1 MRYATHKS
9 FWSGLRVLL
18 ASGCLAITSACS
30 LSVPGQAQP
39 ELLKQAS
46 GEQIEKGHLRESQ
59 ALKDQIA
66 ALQLSDVTKWQMVWA
81 GDFGADPVSP
91 PGLAA
96 EFDKFIRSVSLRT
109 GHVGGELVIS
119 SGYAGCNGIG
129 REIRR
134 RIVTPA
140 RTTEIIRDG
149 KPHYTTIPATYK
161 AYVETVMTQTGCS
174 LTPIVNGVSYPTNW
188 IEKMEDFIIEQ
199 IRTGTLAPNGDTL
212 EWINEDGKVMA
223 KYEKQPNDVAS
234 KYAK

>member
-1 MRYATHKS
+1 MRYAIHKS
-9 FWSGLRVLL
+9 FLVGLRALL
-18 ASGCLAITSACS
+18 ASGFLAITSACS
-30 LSVPGQAQP
+30 LAVPGQAQP
-39 ELLKQAS
+39 EPLKQAS
-46 GEQIEKGHLRESQ
+46 GEQIEKGHLLGSQ

-66 ALQLSDVTKWQMVWA
+66 ALQLSDVTEWQMVWA

-96 EFDKFIRSVSLRT
+96 ELDKFIRSVSLRT

-140 RTTEIIRDG
+140 RTTETIRDG

-161 AYVETVMTQTGCS
+161 AYVDIIMSQTACQ
-174 LTPIVNGVSYPTNW
+174 LTPKVDGVRYPTNW
-188 IEKMEDFIIEQ
+188 IEMIEDFIGEQ
-199 IRTGTLAPNGDTL
+199 IRTGTPARNGDTL
-212 EWINEDGKVMA
+212 EWINEVGKVMA
-223 KYEKQPNDVAS
+223 KYEKQPKDVAS
-234 KYAK
+234 KYVD